1 MARGQQKIQS
11 QQKANEKAAKAKK
24 QQGHSAS
31 EQKKAAM
38 AALVHVCAVCKVNIS
53 LLHNRDSYS
62 LSSFICLQSQM
73 PDPKTYKQ
81 HFENKHPKN
90 PLPADLQDVAA

>member
-31 EQKKAAM
+31 DQKKSAM
-38 AALVHVCAVCKVNIS
+38 AALVHVCAVCKVNRF
-53 LLHNRDSYS
+53 HNYIIEIFVQCIFYHLFAVSNAR
-62 LSSFICLQSQM
+62 SQ
-73 PDPKTYKQ
+73 
-81 HFENKHPKN
+81 N
-90 PLPADLQDVAA
+90 L